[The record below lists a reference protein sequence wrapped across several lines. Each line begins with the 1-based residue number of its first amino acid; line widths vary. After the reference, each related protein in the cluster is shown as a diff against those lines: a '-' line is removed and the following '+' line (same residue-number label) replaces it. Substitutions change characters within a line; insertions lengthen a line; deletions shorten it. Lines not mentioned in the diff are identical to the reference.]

1 MFFFL
6 VMGASA
12 RDLREIQTVRERQ
25 RERKRKRGR
34 SGRENCNKTN
44 AMGTHRKRKREGE
57 LEYQLPLPFAPVQFA
72 FVLLSCPLF
81 ALVCVLIV
89 PAVGCM
95 CVGEVRGWIL
105 KTHLTLSVLFPLF
118 LASNERYRDYRE
130 KLQCGGTRLSACP
143 LFRCPE
149 LSDRKKHRFLIA
161 TAEHQQQQ

>member
-1 MFFFL
+1 
-6 VMGASA
+6 
-12 RDLREIQTVRERQ
+12 
-25 RERKRKRGR
+25 
-34 SGRENCNKTN
+34 
-44 AMGTHRKRKREGE
+44 MGTHRKRKREGE

-130 KLQCGGTRLSACP
+130 KLQCGGHPLVCLSAFP
-143 LFRCPE
+143 LSRVVGQ
-149 LSDRKKHRFLIA
+149 KKTPFLNCHRRTSTTTIRTKESPMKKSIFGLGQRIFFLLPW
-161 TAEHQQQQ
+161 TFLLQLV